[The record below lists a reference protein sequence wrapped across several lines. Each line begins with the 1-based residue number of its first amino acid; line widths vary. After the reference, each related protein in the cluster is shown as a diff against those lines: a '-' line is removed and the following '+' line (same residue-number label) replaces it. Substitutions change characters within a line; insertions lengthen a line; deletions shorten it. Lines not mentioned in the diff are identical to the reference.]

1 MSKMIPR
8 RTIDALRI
16 QNDVS
21 VDVWGIPCTLFIPN
35 DLNAQQ
41 SGDIYH
47 KDSQYTYDEYTS
59 VVWVE
64 WNPNQH
70 RLRKFGLFSEKL
82 IPILARFKKTAV
94 SVATGL
100 AVDVDVIMGSYIVVS
115 IEYVP
120 GKYQDTSEF
129 EVVDTLIGATH
140 DAVVAKI
147 YKLAP
152 RRVNT

>member
-1 MSKMIPR
+1 
-8 RTIDALRI
+8 
-16 QNDVS
+16 
-21 VDVWGIPCTLFIPN
+21 
-35 DLNAQQ
+35 
-41 SGDIYH
+41 
-47 KDSQYTYDEYTS
+47 
-59 VVWVE
+59 VE

-94 SVATGL
+94 SAVDGST
-100 AVDVDVIMGSYIVVS
+100 VDVDVIMGSYIVVS